1 MTHLPPQPN
10 HDPNHQSWGTP
21 PQPTE
26 FTVTAPQATI
36 RKPLII
42 AGITAL
48 AVLFT
53 GTIGYAAWEGFIRED
68 TGVAA
73 CKAMRDGKQMDGREK
88 TNGDDKMTEAEYR
101 EARAIFEESH
111 YEKLEEHGTAI
122 VDLAWQIQNLGDGN
136 EMAAVAF
143 AEPMKTHLSGL
154 QSACA
159 DQGVIVNLSAD

>member
-1 MTHLPPQPN
+1 MTHQQSQFD
-10 HDPNHQSWGTP
+10 HDPNQQSWSTP

-26 FTVTAPQATI
+26 FTATAPQATI
-36 RKPLII
+36 RKPLLI
-42 AGITAL
+42 AGVAAL

-53 GTIGYAAWEGFIRED
+53 GTIGYAVWEGFIHED

-73 CKAMRDGKQMDGREK
+73 CKAMRDGKKMDGSEK

-101 EARAIFEESH
+101 EARAIFEESR

-136 EMAAVAF
+136 EMAALAF
-143 AEPMKTHLSGL
+143 ARPMGMHLSGL

-159 DQGVIVNLSAD
+159 DRGVIVNLSAG